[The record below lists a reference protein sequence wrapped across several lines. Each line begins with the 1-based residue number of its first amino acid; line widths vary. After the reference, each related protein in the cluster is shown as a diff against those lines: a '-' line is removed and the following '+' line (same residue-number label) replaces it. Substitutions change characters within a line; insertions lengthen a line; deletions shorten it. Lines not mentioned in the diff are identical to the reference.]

1 MDSPRYKQI
10 KKDITRADSKT
21 GVITYESIRTRV
33 MNLYDEQ
40 RHMYGS
46 NQNLFVQIY
55 EFLNMNDVFITNT
68 SNKHIFDTQFDS
80 KYKDEHINFLL
91 ETHMKWI
98 VDMMSVESKRM
109 FEFKE
114 NVNTS
119 SISELYFYREPDDCD
134 DIFEHET
141 LEEIIDTDY
150 IDSLV

>member
-1 MDSPRYKQI
+1 
-10 KKDITRADSKT
+10 
-21 GVITYESIRTRV
+21 
-33 MNLYDEQ
+33 
-40 RHMYGS
+40 MYGS
-46 NQNLFVQIY
+46 RDSPGQSSLMRTQDQKETVKQMNSFLKLLNSFQI
-55 EFLNMNDVFITNT
+55 ITNT

-80 KYKDEHINFLL
+80 KYKDEHIDFLL